1 MPVAD
6 ADVAVAVDVAVSGGP
21 ARPATSTPGRHRPA
35 LITSSADDRIV
46 CPHHQ
51 HELAGGIPRARVLRV
66 LGGIGL
72 PAENSALLA
81 AKVAEHLDLVQSL
94 ML

>member
-1 MPVAD
+1 M
-6 ADVAVAVDVAVSGGP
+6 
-21 ARPATSTPGRHRPA
+21 
-35 LITSSADDRIV
+35 